1 VKYYCRNGECM
12 CGLCWICILEHSRHD
27 FVSAQSAA
35 GEVKSSV
42 KQARHLCKQQA
53 HYLKELKG
61 LTESKIKVLNDRRE
75 KEFMNLTSQ
84 FNMLRRTLDE
94 REIFLRASFNVEI
107 RDIETKLL

>member
-1 VKYYCRNGECM
+1 M

-61 LTESKIKVLNDRRE
+61 LTESKLKVLNDRRE